1 MCHAKPVDGAQA
13 ATWKA
18 LVDRTLPSPDT
29 WEVELSAGKDKR
41 EVFERLLRE
50 EKLGGLAV
58 LRNLRN
64 MEQAKVD
71 PFLIRTRL
79 SVGIKKA
86 LPFRFITAARH
97 APRYEDALEDAMFQG
112 MAELPDFPGSTGL
125 LVDVS
130 GSMNDAISEKSE
142 TTRIDAACGLA
153 ILLRSKCRTCEIATF
168 STNLVVVPARR
179 GFALR
184 DAINNSQ
191 PHASTLLARA
201 LTMLGENPAWKG
213 LSRIIVITDEQS
225 ADRPARPLWCPRAY
239 CVNVAPN
246 KNGLGYHDGWMHI
259 DGWSERV
266 IDYIR
271 EIETADREL
280 MTGQLG

>member
-1 MCHAKPVDGAQA
+1 
-13 ATWKA
+13 
-18 LVDRTLPSPDT
+18 
-29 WEVELSAGKDKR
+29 LSAGKDKR